1 MPYIVKGFTQEKLI
15 PAVDL
20 VKLIQQYVPLKKSG
34 ANWTACCP
42 FHNEKTPSFFVSPSR
57 NMFNCFGCGEHGNA
71 LDFIMKYKNIDF
83 VEAVCPFHNE
93 KTPSFFVSPSRNM
106 FNCFGCGEHGNALD
120 FIMKYKNIDFVEA
133 VEELAHYAGIEVEYE
148 KSNGNFVKAASDKN
162 KKLYELMDRAAHFF
176 TKQLELNPAAKDYF
190 INQRGLSEELIVK
203 ARLGFAPDSWDYVEK
218 VLIRSPE
225 EYQLCV
231 DLGLQTDRFE
241 EGKHVKRSF
250 FRGRVMFPIFDK
262 KGRIIAFGGRVF
274 NHDFGPKYLNS
285 PESPI
290 FRKRT
295 ELFGLYET
303 LQAHRNR
310 PEKIV
315 VVEGYMDAIALR
327 QAGFDYVVA
336 TLGTAITQVHLK
348 TLFRF
353 TDKVICCFDGDEAG
367 KAATWRA
374 IKAITPVIDDPKKEI
389 RFINLPA
396 GHDPDT
402 LIRAEGKQAFEKE
415 IQMSVSYSECILL
428 HESILM
434 DVSEPSSRIKF
445 INSILS
451 IVKAMK
457 SPPLQIVTLQML
469 ADYVGMTLS
478 TVQDMFNNDAIEANN
493 EFMQADNGE
502 DYVAPSA
509 SSSRDSYVTKGR
521 TNLPK
526 WANKGSSPSSK
537 MVSFTKH
544 NSNYQAQHDYIDE
557 PLNNSYVTKGRTN
570 LPKWANKGSSPS
582 SKMVSFTKHNSN
594 YQAQH
599 DYIDEPLNTN
609 NPRYNNANALP
620 PSYGQGS
627 PMGHQAGAMSP
638 EGAMPPGVFP
648 PGGANM
654 FPPYEQD
661 FQGPG
666 PVQGPGQGVGFGIAQ
681 GMGQGM
687 NQSFGQGTTPG
698 MPHSMG
704 PGMASNPG
712 FDPQL
717 WPNGVNG
724 GAVDNISQGNTPW
737 GTPDYSQDRNYTQ
750 GRQLSPQEI
759 NQEAVRLSIARNQ
772 NSPAGEYMSLGP
784 NGAPLNAGNQ
794 MRTQEF
800 TGEYFEGGRG
810 PQGNLM
816 YNQNSPAGEY
826 MSLGPNG
833 APLNA
838 GNQMR
843 TQEFTGEYF
852 EGGRG
857 PQGNLMYQSEVGQQ
871 YEDRGAQLAAPN
883 QVDLYEMNGPSFT
896 LSRQERLEYK
906 SVVGLNFT
914 GADLDSESYR
924 LISFILQYPTIVAN
938 YYNVF
943 IIDEMLA
950 LAKELRIVEYPCLQ
964 RLLTLIKSKPTI
976 TCAGIVEE
984 YRGTDFEP
992 LFSLLMNIDVI
1003 QSQSSSPDAGELNAQ
1018 SKAEYLANY
1027 IFYTLSE
1034 PFKNRIDYL
1043 HQAMYSGSELSDKM
1057 LEEIR
1062 ALKKVVNMISA
1073 QSLAKNINVNPK

>member
-20 VKLIQQYVPLKKSG
+20 VKLINQYVPLKKSG
-34 ANWTACCP
+34 ANWTAC
-42 FHNEKTPSFFVSPSR
+42 
-57 NMFNCFGCGEHGNA
+57 
-71 LDFIMKYKNIDF
+71 
-83 VEAVCPFHNE
+83 CPFHNE

-557 PLNNSYVTKGRTN
+557 PLN
-570 LPKWANKGSSPS
+570 
-582 SKMVSFTKHNSN
+582 
-594 YQAQH
+594 
-599 DYIDEPLNTN
+599 TN

-638 EGAMPPGVFP
+638 EGAMHPGAFP

-666 PVQGPGQGVGFGIAQ
+666 PVQGPGQGVGFGMAQ

-687 NQSFGQGTTPG
+687 NQSFGPGTTPG
-698 MPHSMG
+698 MPHGMGPGMG

-712 FDPQL
+712 FNPQL
-717 WPNGVNG
+717 WSNGVNG
-724 GAVDNISQGNTPW
+724 VNGVAVDNISQGNTPW

-816 YNQNSPAGEY
+816 Y
-826 MSLGPNG
+826 
-833 APLNA
+833 
-838 GNQMR
+838 
-843 TQEFTGEYF
+843 
-852 EGGRG
+852 
-857 PQGNLMYQSEVGQQ
+857 QSEVGQQ
-871 YEDRGAQLAAPN
+871 YEDGGAQLAAPN

-1073 QSLAKNINVNPK
+1073 QSLAKNISVNPK

>member
-1 MPYIVKGFTQEKLI
+1 
-15 PAVDL
+15 
-20 VKLIQQYVPLKKSG
+20 
-34 ANWTACCP
+34 
-42 FHNEKTPSFFVSPSR
+42 
-57 NMFNCFGCGEHGNA
+57 
-71 LDFIMKYKNIDF
+71 
-83 VEAVCPFHNE
+83 
-93 KTPSFFVSPSRNM
+93 
-106 FNCFGCGEHGNALD
+106 
-120 FIMKYKNIDFVEA
+120 
-133 VEELAHYAGIEVEYE
+133 
-148 KSNGNFVKAASDKN
+148 
-162 KKLYELMDRAAHFF
+162 
-176 TKQLELNPAAKDYF
+176 
-190 INQRGLSEELIVK
+190 
-203 ARLGFAPDSWDYVEK
+203 
-218 VLIRSPE
+218 
-225 EYQLCV
+225 
-231 DLGLQTDRFE
+231 
-241 EGKHVKRSF
+241 
-250 FRGRVMFPIFDK
+250 MFPIFDK

-537 MVSFTKH
+537 MVTFTKH

-557 PLNNSYVTKGRTN
+557 PLNV
-570 LPKWANKGSSPS
+570 
-582 SKMVSFTKHNSN
+582 
-594 YQAQH
+594 
-599 DYIDEPLNTN
+599 NT
-609 NPRYNNANALP
+609 PRYNSTNALP
-620 PSYGQGS
+620 PSYGQGI
-627 PMGHQAGAMSP
+627 PMGHHAGAMSP
-638 EGAMPPGVFP
+638 EGAMPTGAFP

-666 PVQGPGQGVGFGIAQ
+666 PVQGPGQGVGFGMAQ

-687 NQSFGQGTTPG
+687 NQSFGQGMTPG

-704 PGMASNPG
+704 PGMGPGMASNSG
-712 FDPQL
+712 FNPQL
-717 WPNGVNG
+717 WSNGVNGVNG

-816 YNQNSPAGEY
+816 Y
-826 MSLGPNG
+826 
-833 APLNA
+833 
-838 GNQMR
+838 
-843 TQEFTGEYF
+843 
-852 EGGRG
+852 
-857 PQGNLMYQSEVGQQ
+857 QSEVGHQ
-871 YEDRGAQLAAPN
+871 YEDGGAQLAAPN

-992 LFSLLMNIDVI
+992 LFSLLMNIDLF

-1018 SKAEYLANY
+1018 AKAEYLANY

-1073 QSLAKNINVNPK
+1073 QSLAKNISVNPK